1 MLFSEV
7 SYLHTK
13 LTHVKYFKLLLALA
27 ATVALIVVLHFKLTD
42 LPAFGKLL
50 NPATGIWQNA
60 ESTSAPTDI
69 DCAIEGLQDEVKV
82 HFDERMVPHIFA
94 KNDADL
100 YFMQGY
106 ITAKFRLWQMEVQ
119 THNAAG
125 RVSEIAGEKALNTDR
140 LQRRIGMVY
149 GAEQAEAYIS
159 ADPESKKLI
168 DAYCKGVNTYINNL
182 DPKDYPLEY
191 KLLNYAP
198 EEWKPIKVALLLK
211 NMANML
217 SVFEYDIENA
227 NFVAKYGMDEFRKLY
242 PDFVADE
249 DPIVSHESRF
259 NFSGKEVADDK
270 GNIIGD
276 SLNLMMNKSVA
287 SLQGAN
293 SYIQKPDEITGSN
306 NWAVSGSKTKS
317 GGPILC
323 NDPHLR
329 LSLPSI
335 WYEMH
340 LVSPNMNVYGATIP
354 GAPAVIIGFN
364 DSISW
369 GVTNGGRDVRDWY
382 KVKFKDANRDEYE
395 YNGQWLKSDKRV
407 EKYKVK
413 GKGEVLDTVIYTR
426 FGIVVFDKNF
436 RETGGN
442 NLAMR
447 WTAHLPSNEFK
458 TFYLMNQGK
467 NYDDYINALKH
478 YTCPAQNFVFA
489 SRSGD
494 IAIKEQGRFPIRNK
508 ATEQGKYLSDGSSTV
523 DEWNQFIPY
532 EYNPTDKNPARGFV
546 SSANQHP
553 TDSTY
558 PYYYPGVGVYE
569 NYRNRRINQVLAAGN
584 GIDVDFM
591 KKLHSDNYNMNAAEA
606 LPTLLSLLDKS
617 RLSKEELHY
626 VDALSKWNYFN
637 EANQIEPVYY
647 EIWWNELRKQLWD
660 EMLNSKAP
668 MKQPDFYITVQFLK
682 TDSTSHFYDNDSTK
696 IVETR
701 AIIVQQSFAKI
712 KQALDSK
719 EFVEVSEPY
728 GKDEAFI
735 AATTPHDWGTYKN
748 TKVAHLAGIDAF
760 SRKAY
765 NGGNRGIVNATNNS
779 NGPSW
784 RMIVDEGT
792 MKAYVVYPGGESGN
806 PGSKYYD
813 NMVDTWAKGEYYEA
827 NFVKTAE
834 ELGNKKLFT
843 ATFKPKR

>member
-1 MLFSEV
+1 M
-7 SYLHTK
+7 
-13 LTHVKYFKLLLALA
+13 A
-27 ATVALIVVLHFKLTD
+27 ATVAVIVAFNNKLGP
-42 LPAFGKLL
+42 LPPMGKLL
-50 NPATGIWQNA
+50 NPATGLWANA
-60 ESTSAPTDI
+60 ESNAKPADEQYNL
-69 DCAIEGLQDEVKV
+69 DGLKAEVKV
-82 HFDERMVPHIFA
+82 HFDERMVPHVFA
-94 KNDADL
+94 QNDEDL
-100 YFMQGY
+100 YYMQGY
-106 ITAKFRLWQMEVQ
+106 LTAKFRLWQMEVQ

-125 RVSEIAGEKALNTDR
+125 RVSEIAGEKALKTDR

-149 GAEQAEAYIS
+149 GAEQAEAYIN
-159 ADPESKKLI
+159 ADPESKKLVE
-168 DAYCKGVNTYINNL
+168 AYCAGVNAYIKNL
-182 DPKDYPLEY
+182 QVKDYPLEY
-191 KLLNYAP
+191 KLLNYKP

-227 NFVAKYGMDEFRKLY
+227 NFVSKYGMEEFRKLY

-249 DPIVSHESRF
+249 DPIVSRETKF
-259 NFSGKEVADDK
+259 NFSGKEVAGMY
-270 GNIIGD
+270 GNIKND
-276 SLNLMMNKSVA
+276 SLSMVMNQTLAQLGGV
-287 SLQGAN
+287 N
-293 SYIQKPDEITGSN
+293 SHIEKPDEITGSN

-317 GGPILC
+317 GGPMLC
-323 NDPHLR
+323 NDPHLK

-382 KVKFKDANRDEYE
+382 SVKFKDANRDEYE
-395 YNGQWLKSDKRV
+395 YNGKWLKSEKRV
-407 EKYKVK
+407 ETYKVAG
-413 GKGEVLDTVIYTR
+413 GKDLIDTVIYTK
-426 FGIVVFDKNF
+426 FGIVVFDKNYG
-436 RETGGN
+436 EAESSY

-467 NYDDYINALKH
+467 NYDDYINALKN

-508 ATEQGKYLSDGSSTV
+508 ATEQGKYLSNGSSTV
-523 DEWNQFIPY
+523 DEWTDFIPY
-532 EYNPTDKNPARGFV
+532 QYNPTDKNPARGFV

-569 NYRNRRINQVLAAGN
+569 NYRNRRINQVLAEGKD
-584 GIDVDFM
+584 IDMEFM

-606 LPTLLSLLDKS
+606 LPVLLSILDRSK
-617 RLSKEELHY
+617 LSKDELQY
-626 VDALSKWNYFN
+626 VEALSKWNYFN

-647 EIWWNELRKQLWD
+647 EIWWNELRRLLWD
-660 EMLNSKAP
+660 EMIHSPAP
-668 MKQPDFYITVQFLK
+668 MKQPDFYVTVQFLK
-682 TDSTSHFYDNDSTK
+682 TDSTSHFYDNYSTK
-696 IVETR
+696 QVETR
-701 AIIVQQSFAKI
+701 ADIVNQSFASI
-712 KQALDSK
+712 KVALESRK
-719 EFVEVSEPY
+719 FVEVSEPY

-735 AATTPHDWGTYKN
+735 AATQPHDWGTYKD
-748 TKVAHLAGIDAF
+748 TKVAHLANIDAF
-760 SRKAY
+760 SKKAY
-765 NGGNRGIVNATNNS
+765 NGGNRNIVNATNNS
-779 NGPSW
+779 HGPSW

-827 NFVKTAE
+827 NFVKKAE
-834 ELGNKKLFT
+834 DLGTKRVYT
-843 ATFKPKR
+843 ATFSPKK

>member
-1 MLFSEV
+1 M
-7 SYLHTK
+7 
-13 LTHVKYFKLLLALA
+13 A
-27 ATVALIVVLHFKLTD
+27 ATVAVIIAFNNKLGP
-42 LPAFGKLL
+42 LPPMGKLL
-50 NPATGIWQNA
+50 NPATGLWANA
-60 ESTSAPTDI
+60 ESNAKPADEQYNL
-69 DCAIEGLQDEVKV
+69 AGLKAEVKV
-82 HFDERMVPHIFA
+82 HFDERMVPHVFA
-94 KNDADL
+94 QNDEDL
-100 YFMQGY
+100 YYMQGY
-106 ITAKFRLWQMEVQ
+106 LTAKFRLWQMEVQ

-125 RVSEIAGEKALNTDR
+125 RVSEIAGEKALKTDR

-149 GAEQAEAYIS
+149 GAEEAEKYIN
-159 ADPESKKLI
+159 ADPESKKLVE
-168 DAYCKGVNTYINNL
+168 AYCAGVNAYINNL
-182 DPKDYPLEY
+182 QVKDYPLEY
-191 KLLNYAP
+191 KLLNYKP

-227 NFVAKYGMDEFRKLY
+227 NFVSKYGMEEFRKLY

-249 DPIVSHESRF
+249 DPIVSRETKF
-259 NFSGKEVADDK
+259 NFSGKEVAGMD
-270 GNIIGD
+270 GNIKND
-276 SLNLMMNKSVA
+276 SLSMVMNNTLAQLGGV
-287 SLQGAN
+287 N
-293 SYIQKPDEITGSN
+293 SHIEKPDEITGSN

-317 GGPILC
+317 GGPMLC
-323 NDPHLR
+323 NDPHLK

-382 KVKFKDANRDEYE
+382 QVKFKDANRDEYE
-395 YNGQWLKSDKRV
+395 YNGKWLKSEKRV
-407 EKYKVK
+407 ETYKVAG
-413 GKGEVLDTVIYTR
+413 GKDLLDTVIYTK
-426 FGIVVFDKNF
+426 FGIVVFDKNYG
-436 RETGGN
+436 EAESSH

-467 NYDDYINALKH
+467 NYDDYINALKN

-508 ATEQGKYLSDGSSTV
+508 ATEQGKYLSNGSSTV
-523 DEWNQFIPY
+523 DEWTDFIPY
-532 EYNPTDKNPARGFV
+532 QYNPTDKNPARGFV

-569 NYRNRRINQVLAAGN
+569 NYRNRRINQVLAAGKD
-584 GIDVDFM
+584 IDMEFM

-606 LPTLLSLLDKS
+606 LPTLLALLDSSK
-617 RLSKEELHY
+617 LSKDELHY

-637 EANQIEPVYY
+637 DANQIEPVYY
-647 EIWWNELRKQLWD
+647 EIWFNELRRLLWD
-660 EMLNSKAP
+660 EMLTSKSP
-668 MKQPDFYITVQFLK
+668 MKQPDFYVTVQFLK
-682 TDSTSHFYDNDSTK
+682 TDSTSHFYDNQETK
-696 IVETR
+696 VVETR
-701 AIIVQQSFAKI
+701 TVLVQQSFAKI

-728 GKDEAFI
+728 GKDEAFV
-735 AATTPHDWGTYKN
+735 AANKPHDWGTYKD

-827 NFVKTAE
+827 NFVKKAE
-834 ELGNKKLFT
+834 DLGAKRVYT
-843 ATFKPKR
+843 ATFSPKK